1 LFGVQIE
8 AVWLPRLLL
17 HLVIMTPQTHEVFD
31 FLGISGHN
39 HGLGWIPATV
49 LAQEQPEPPCLT
61 AVRIVAGLTGTD
73 RENH

>member
-1 LFGVQIE
+1 LHYDPRPANRRAFLFGVQIE

-39 HGLGWIPATV
+39 RGLG
-49 LAQEQPEPPCLT
+49 
-61 AVRIVAGLTGTD
+61 
-73 RENH
+73 